1 MSSNGQEIVSVNG
14 GGPATERGKAV
25 SKLNATRH
33 GLLSENPVVSGVE
46 TREDW
51 EDHRAGVME
60 SISPAGHLESTLAER
75 VALLSWRLAR
85 VTRYETECIS
95 LAQEKVEDDLASKR
109 LFGTKTLGASDPAV
123 VRGNL
128 KAARADHRLLK
139 RLPDLKDDKP
149 LSALDADSILWSVA
163 EQVLDEDTAP
173 EDFLE
178 TLSIPGAPEYSEWEG
193 YEGWTAGVV
202 RAGVEAIAKIT
213 GDEARWLL
221 SRATDAASREVA
233 RQKEAA
239 DQVEEGLSR
248 LSRERILPDN
258 KELEKIARYEAH
270 LSRQLYQAL
279 HELEA
284 LQKRRLT
291 GEDTPLARLE
301 VNGNH
306 NEV

>member
-1 MSSNGQEIVSVNG
+1 MSSNG
-14 GGPATERGKAV
+14 GPVTENGKAV

-33 GLLSENPVVSGVE
+33 GIRSPEPVIAGLESK
-46 TREDW
+46 EDW
-51 EDHRAGVME
+51 EDHRAGIME
-60 SISPAGHLESTLAER
+60 SLSPAGHLESTLAER
-75 VALLSWRLAR
+75 VALMSWRLHRVAR
-85 VTRYETECIS
+85 FETETVAIQ
-95 LAQEKVEDDLASKR
+95 QEKVEEDLSRRRLYEMDVIGAASP
-109 LFGTKTLGASDPAV
+109 SV

-128 KAARADHRLLK
+128 KSARADHRLLK
-139 RLPDLKDDKP
+139 RLPDLEDGKP
-149 LSALDADSILWSVA
+149 LSALDADSILWAVA
-163 EQVLDEDTAP
+163 ECVVDEGEMDP

-178 TLSIPGAPEYSEWEG
+178 TLHVPGTPEYSEWEG
-193 YEGWTAGVV
+193 YGGWTAGVV
-202 RAGVEAIAKIT
+202 RVGIEAIAEIT
-213 GDEARWLL
+213 GDEAQWLL

-233 RQKEAA
+233 KQKEAA

-248 LSRERILPDN
+248 LSRERILPDD

-301 VNGNH
+301 VNGYH
-306 NEV
+306 DSQTGG